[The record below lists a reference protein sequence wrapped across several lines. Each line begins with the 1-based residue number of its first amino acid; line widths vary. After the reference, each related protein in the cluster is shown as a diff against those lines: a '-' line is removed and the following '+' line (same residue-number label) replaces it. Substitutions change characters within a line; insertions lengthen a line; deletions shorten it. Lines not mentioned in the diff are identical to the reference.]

1 MGLWISDRGF
11 LISQPR
17 GLDMLRILTVGSCL
31 LMFGNVCLADEAVK
45 EAAVGKPAPDFSATG
60 IDGEQFTL
68 SEKTA
73 SGKNIVLMFS
83 RAHW

>member
-1 MGLWISDRGF
+1 MKRS
-11 LISQPR
+11 
-17 GLDMLRILTVGSCL
+17 ILSCGCL
-31 LMFGNVCLADEAVK
+31 LLLGAVCLADDAPLGI
-45 EAAVGKPAPDFSATG
+45 AIGKPAPDFTVTG
-60 IDGEQFTL
+60 IDGKQLKL